1 MSRTRMLVLTTLVVL
16 LLLGLFAASAVAQR
30 QRGVGA
36 EKTAVS
42 QYGSQAK
49 SGFWATVALLVEVNN
64 STFNDDY
71 RTTLF
76 TAKTGKMRIKWH
88 FKPLKSNYTW
98 AVVVFRKGQTP
109 ENSLGVSPITMRE
122 VSPNSGS
129 KDFKVKKGKQYYL
142 WIEIWHVRA
151 DARALE
157 NR

>member
-16 LLLGLFAASAVAQR
+16 LLLGLFAASAVAQ
-30 QRGVGA
+30 QRGVSA
-36 EKTAVS
+36 EKTTVGQSGGHAKT
-42 QYGSQAK
+42 GS
-49 SGFWATVALLVEVNN
+49 WTTVALLVEVNN

-157 NR
+157 SR